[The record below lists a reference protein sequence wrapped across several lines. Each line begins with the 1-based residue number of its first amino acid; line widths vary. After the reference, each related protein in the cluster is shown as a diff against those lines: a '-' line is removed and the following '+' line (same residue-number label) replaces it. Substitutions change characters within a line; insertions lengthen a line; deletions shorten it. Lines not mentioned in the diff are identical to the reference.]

1 MSALPEPTSRNRLDI
16 AVITVFTACAIVAAV
31 LLAGDPAVPFARF
44 FGPVPPV
51 TATLIVV
58 AVAAAA
64 HIALRA
70 LDAFYLLRTGTLYR
84 GFVVAV
90 LAAPVLAVP
99 TIIADLTWKF
109 PPGINV
115 APPQA
120 FLFYP
125 LMGYVAETAFH
136 LVPLSFVLLAARL
149 VTGARPSNR
158 IVWVAIAAA
167 ALVEPAFQASGAFG
181 AGSVVALEI
190 FMLMHLTLFSI
201 VLLALYRRYGF
212 VTAFAF
218 RLVYYLV
225 WHLLWGTA
233 RLQILF

>member
-1 MSALPEPTSRNRLDI
+1 MSALPDPISRYRRDIFVI
-16 AVITVFTACAIVAAV
+16 AVFSACAVAAAAM
-31 LLAGDPAVPFARF
+31 LAGDPAVPFASF
-44 FGPVPPV
+44 FGPIPPV
-51 TATLIVV
+51 MAALIVV

-64 HIALRA
+64 HIVLRA
-70 LDAFYLLRTGTLYR
+70 LGAFYLFRVETPRR
-84 GFVVAV
+84 GLVLAA

-99 TIIADLTWKF
+99 TIIADLTWNF

-136 LVPLSFVLLAARL
+136 LVPLSLVLLAARL
-149 VTGARPSNR
+149 VTGARPSGR
-158 IVWVAIAAA
+158 IVWAAIAVAA
-167 ALVEPAFQASGAFG
+167 VVEPVFQASGIFG
-181 AGSVVALEI
+181 TGSVAALEI
-190 FMLMHLTLFSI
+190 FMLAHLMAFSV

-225 WHLLWGTA
+225 WHILWGTA

>member
-1 MSALPEPTSRNRLDI
+1 MEPTSRNRLDLVVI
-16 AVITVFTACAIVAAV
+16 AVFSICAVVAAAA
-31 LLAGDPAVPFARF
+31 LAGDPAVPFANF
-44 FGPVPPV
+44 FGPIPPV

-58 AVAAAA
+58 AVAAVA

-70 LDAFYLLRTGTLYR
+70 LDAFHPLRAGTLHR
-84 GFVVAV
+84 GFVVAA

-99 TIIADLTWKF
+99 TVIADLTWKF

-136 LVPLSFVLLAARL
+136 LVPLSLVLLAARL
-149 VTGARPSNR
+149 VTGARPSGR
-158 IVWVAIAAA
+158 IVWVAIGVA
-167 ALVEPAFQASGAFG
+167 ALVEPVFQASGIFG
-181 AGSVVALEI
+181 TGSVVALEI
-190 FMLMHLTLFSI
+190 FMLAHLTLFSI
-201 VLLALYRRYGF
+201 VLLVLYRRYGF

-218 RLVYYLV
+218 RIVYYLV
-225 WHLLWGTA
+225 WHILWGTA

>member
-1 MSALPEPTSRNRLDI
+1 MSAFLEPTSHNRRDLAVI
-16 AVITVFTACAIVAAV
+16 AVFSACAVIAAA
-31 LLAGDPAVPFARF
+31 LLAGDPAVPFASF
-44 FGPVPPV
+44 FGPIPPV

-70 LDAFYLLRTGTLYR
+70 LDAFCLLRTGTLYR
-84 GFVVAV
+84 GLVAAA

-136 LVPLSFVLLAARL
+136 LVPLSLVLLAARL
-149 VTGARPSNR
+149 ATGARPSGR
-158 IVWVAIAAA
+158 IVWVAIGVA
-167 ALVEPAFQASGAFG
+167 ALVEPVFQASGIFG
-181 AGSVVALEI
+181 TGSVVALEI
-190 FMLMHLTLFSI
+190 FMLVHLTLFSI

-225 WHLLWGTA
+225 WHILWGTA

>member
-1 MSALPEPTSRNRLDI
+1 MSALPEPTRRNRRDLAI
-16 AVITVFTACAIVAAV
+16 VVVFSACALIAATA
-31 LLAGDPAVPFARF
+31 LAGDPAVPFAIF
-44 FGPVPPV
+44 FGPIPPV

-58 AVAAAA
+58 VVAAAA
-64 HIALRA
+64 HVALRA
-70 LDAFYLLRTGTLYR
+70 LDAFCLLRAGTLYR
-84 GFVVAV
+84 GICVAT
-90 LAAPVLAVP
+90 LTAPVLAVP

-109 PPGINV
+109 PPGINI

-136 LVPLSFVLLAARL
+136 LVPLSLVLLAARL
-149 VTGARPSNR
+149 VTGARPSGR
-158 IVWVAIAAA
+158 IVWVAIGVA
-167 ALVEPAFQASGAFG
+167 ALVEPVFQASGIFG
-181 AGSVVALEI
+181 TGSVVALEI
-190 FMLMHLTLFSI
+190 FMLAHLTLFSV

-225 WHLLWGTA
+225 WHILWGTA

>member
-1 MSALPEPTSRNRLDI
+1 LGAFHLFRVETLRRGL
-16 AVITVFTACAIVAAV
+16 VVAA
-31 LLAGDPAVPFARF
+31 
-44 FGPVPPV
+44 
-51 TATLIVV
+51 
-58 AVAAAA
+58 
-64 HIALRA
+64 
-70 LDAFYLLRTGTLYR
+70 
-84 GFVVAV
+84 

-99 TIIADLTWKF
+99 TIIADLAWKF
-109 PPGINV
+109 PAGINV

-136 LVPLSFVLLAARL
+136 LVPLSLVLMAACLATRS
-149 VTGARPSNR
+149 RPSNR
-158 IVWVAIAAA
+158 IVWAAIAVA
-167 ALVEPAFQASGAFG
+167 ALVEPAFQASGIFG
-181 AGSVVALEI
+181 TGAVVALSI
-190 FMLMHLTLFSI
+190 FMLVHLTLFSI

-225 WHLLWGTA
+225 WHILWGTA